1 MGLVYIFVFI
11 LSLFLSLCII
21 WSCVFRFVFFY
32 IGFYIIFWYYWKVCI
47 YFRFILVMKRK
58 CWIIVDLRIVCFYII
73 LKVVFIFFSIGLN
86 WYIIIYFVFY
96 FILDVIFV
104 IVYIRGW
111 CVFIIRCCEIVNGWI
126 FFCCWIYFL
135 EIFFVNV
142 VFEI

>member
-32 IGFYIIFWYYWKVCI
+32 VGFYIIFWYYWKVCI

-58 CWIIVDLRIVCFYII
+58 CWIIVDL
-73 LKVVFIFFSIGLN
+73 KVVFIFFSIGLN
-86 WYIIIYFVFY
+86 WYIIVYFVFY

-104 IVYIRGW
+104 IVYIKGW

-142 VFEI
+142 VFEL